1 MRIDQ
6 LLDKNQQLQLSILTQ
21 LLLSGGTL
29 SANQLAEKIGL
40 SKISVDQYIQD
51 LSYLG
56 EEWGMGFSIERK
68 GSILTLNLE
77 KASTLEEITALLV
90 RDSFK
95 FQLLEYMLLHRE
107 FTIPQ
112 ITQEFTTSESSVFRK
127 FRELNEIIAEFQ
139 IRIKNGRLQ
148 GEELQIRYFYFQLY
162 MYFPVEMRPSYLI
175 ESDQNQLFLRALER
189 ALGTEFSSYAKS
201 AVSCWLGI
209 SLKRIAAKKKQQT
222 QLKTN
227 YRLFQQDALFQQ
239 IEPLIRLYNS
249 RSSFELN
256 QYEPMMFYSF
266 LVSFAILNEEAFYR
280 YELQRSKKLPPAL
293 LDMYIR
299 EMILVHYRPERLS
312 IQQEK
317 AVGYQLSQTNN
328 RIYFFQGYLPRYEPD
343 RLVMLQRQN
352 LGIERSQLLD
362 VLQETALNFLNP
374 KKAHDPLI
382 TQALMIDYA
391 SILAMID
398 FYIAK
403 EVVVGIDLEELPVY
417 RTSYYHYLFSEL
429 RPIPGIRVEQ
439 IREEQTYDLIIRT
452 RRIETHA
459 TSIQYCLSEFESAY
473 DLIQIKRLIDQLKKE
488 KN

>member
-6 LLDKNQQLQLSILTQ
+6 LLDKNQQLQLSILNR
-21 LLLSGGTL
+21 LILSGGTV
-29 SANQLAEKIGL
+29 SFNKLAKKIEL
-40 SKISVDQYIQD
+40 SKTSLEQYVQD
-51 LSYLG
+51 VSYSG
-56 EEWGMGFSIERK
+56 EELGMGFSINRE
-68 GSILTLNLE
+68 GSTLVLKME
-77 KASTLEEITALLV
+77 HKTTLEEITALMV
-90 RDSFK
+90 KDSFK

-112 ITQEFTTSESSVFRK
+112 ITQEFATSESSVFRK
-127 FRELNEIIAEFQ
+127 FRELNELLAEFH

-148 GEELQIRYFYFQLY
+148 GEELQIRYFYFQVY
-162 MYFPVEMRPSYLI
+162 MYFPTSMRPNYLI
-175 ESDQNQLFLRALER
+175 NSDQNQLFLRALER
-189 ALGTEFSSYAKS
+189 ALETEFSAYAKS
-201 AVSCWLGI
+201 AVACWLGI
-209 SLKRIAAKKKQQT
+209 SLKRMPAKKKQQT
-222 QLKTN
+222 RLKTN
-227 YRLFQQDALFQQ
+227 YQLFQQDALYKRV
-239 IEPLIRLYNS
+239 EPLIRLSNS

-266 LVSFAILNEEAFYR
+266 LVSFAILNEDTFYQ
-280 YELQRSKKLPPAL
+280 YELRRSKKLLPAL

-328 RIYFFQGYLPRYEPD
+328 RIYFFQGYLTRYEPE
-343 RLVMLQRQN
+343 RLFMLQREH

-362 VLQETALNFLNP
+362 ALQETVLNFLEP
-374 KKAHDPLI
+374 AKSQDPLI

-391 SILAMID
+391 SILSMID

-403 EVVVGIDLEELPVY
+403 EVVVAIDLEELPVY

-429 RPIPGIRVEQ
+429 QPIPGIRVEQ
-439 IREEQTYDLIIRT
+439 FRENQVYDLIICT
-452 RRIETHA
+452 QVSEKHSSA
-459 TSIQYCLSEFESAY
+459 IQYGLSEFESPF
-473 DLIQIKRLIDQLKKE
+473 DLVQIKRLIEQLKKE